1 MLSSL
6 WSSQLS
12 EHNEKFNHPTVCQTL
27 RPFSDSGWSR
37 DHSWSGYAVCWLF
50 LTAERGTAL
59 ADWIGKALY
68 GGSSW
73 SWYEASHHVGHIH
86 DWPLVSWDYQAL
98 RDYRKPNDWYIGE
111 MLLDSAE
118 RNHGLGTM
126 IYQSFA
132 SWAKQQGVKRLL
144 LAVLEENRSALGFW
158 TGLGYKI
165 IKEFSSRKI
174 GRREHRLIELEYRL
188 AESNPTANRV
198 LHFLN
203 EDHKK
208 KMRPRRGRNIFWVVR
223 GEAIIVVVGGPQFA
237 NIIWSLNSSF
247 LTE

>member
-1 MLSSL
+1 MYRFFLLQNGELPSPAE
-6 WSSQLS
+6 S
-12 EHNEKFNHPTVCQTL
+12 EERFTEVPAGRDTKHLITL
-27 RPFSDSGWSR
+27 GIFTT
-37 DHSWSGYAVCWLF
+37 DHWL
-50 LTAERGTAL
+50 
-59 ADWIGKALY
+59 
-68 GGSSW
+68 
-73 SWYEASHHVGHIH
+73 VGII
-86 DWPLVSWDYQAL
+86 QAL
-98 RDYRKPNDWYIGE
+98 RNYREPNDWYIGE
-111 MLLDSAE
+111 MLLDPAE

-208 KMRPRRGRNIFWVVR
+208 KMRPRRGRNIF
-223 GEAIIVVVGGPQFA
+223 
-237 NIIWSLNSSF
+237 
-247 LTE
+247 